1 MELLSSVLAV
11 FAGLYYDTELPSVD
25 DLEIAAA
32 AAQAAY
38 EEANAESSAESDS
51 TSGSDVASSSE
62 DSDEVSL
69 QQQASVTLDICT
81 GHSG

>member
-1 MELLSSVLAV
+1 MALTSGRRC
-11 FAGLYYDTELPSVD
+11 FITGLYYDAELPSVD

-38 EEANAESSAESDS
+38 EEAKAESSAEADS
-51 TSGSDVASSSE
+51 TSESDVTSSSE

-69 QQQASVTLDICT
+69 QQQALVILDICT
-81 GHSG
+81 AHSG